1 MDDPELQIVSPD
13 DENKPMPKFLIAA
26 GVMIVIGVAVFL
38 LNPRK
43 TAELSVQKVALFAP
57 HTVMNATEGGGQ
69 VVGTAPSS
77 EDDLYVVATLKI
89 EDKLRLP
96 IFVDSYTA
104 TLVTSSGTSLDAT
117 IVAGPLLPK
126 VGETF
131 PQLLPLVNPPAATP
145 IKFDD
150 AIQPGETKVG
160 SVVLL
165 FPQASEQVWREKK
178 SATLTLTLSHDA
190 APLTVALP

>member
-1 MDDPELQIVSPD
+1 MDDPELHVVSPD
-13 DENKPMPKFLIAA
+13 DENNPLPKILIAA
-26 GVMIVIGVAVFL
+26 AVMIVIGVAVFL
-38 LNPRK
+38 LNPTK
-43 TAELSVQKVALFAP
+43 TAELSVQKVDLFAP
-57 HTVMNATEGGGQ
+57 HTVMNAAEGGGQ
-69 VVGTAPSS
+69 VVGVAPSA

-89 EDKLRLP
+89 TDKLRLP

-104 TLVTSSGTSLDAT
+104 TLVTSSGATLDAT
-117 IVAGPLLPK
+117 IVAGQLLPK

-131 PQLLPLVNPPAATP
+131 PQILPLVNPPAATP

-150 AIQPGETKVG
+150 AIQPGDTKVG

-165 FPQASEQVWREKK
+165 FPNASEKIWREKK

>member
-1 MDDPELQIVSPD
+1 MDDPELHIVSPD
-13 DENKPMPKFLIAA
+13 DENNPLPKILIAA
-26 GVMIVIGVAVFL
+26 AVMIVVGVAIFL
-38 LNPRK
+38 LNPTK
-43 TAELSVQKVALFAP
+43 TAVLSVEKVDLFAP

-69 VVGTAPSS
+69 IVGAAPSA
-77 EDDLYVVATLKI
+77 EDDLYVVATIKI
-89 EDKLRLP
+89 DDKLRLP

-104 TLVTSSGTSLDAT
+104 TVTTADGSTLDAT
-117 IVAGPLLPK
+117 IVAGQLLPK

-131 PQLLPLVNPPAATP
+131 PQILPLVNPPAATP

-150 AIQPGETKVG
+150 AIQPGQSKVG

-165 FPQASEQVWREKK
+165 FPNASEKIWREKK
-178 SATLTLTLSHDA
+178 SAELTLTLSHNA

>member
-1 MDDPELQIVSPD
+1 MDDPELHVVSPD
-13 DENKPMPKFLIAA
+13 DENNPLPKILIAA
-26 GVMIVIGVAVFL
+26 AVMIVIGVAVFL
-38 LNPRK
+38 LNPTE
-43 TAELSVQKVALFAP
+43 TAELSVQKVDLFAP
-57 HTVMNATEGGGQ
+57 HTVMNAAEGGGQ
-69 VVGTAPSS
+69 VVGVAPSA

-89 EDKLRLP
+89 TDKLRLP

-104 TLVTSSGTSLDAT
+104 TLVTSSGATLDAT
-117 IVAGPLLPK
+117 IVAGQLLPK

-131 PQLLPLVNPPAATP
+131 PQILPLVNPPAATP

-150 AIQPGETKVG
+150 AIQPGDTKVG

-165 FPQASEQVWREKK
+165 FPNASEKIWREKK

>member
-1 MDDPELQIVSPD
+1 
-13 DENKPMPKFLIAA
+13 
-26 GVMIVIGVAVFL
+26 MIVIGVAVFL
-38 LNPRK
+38 LNPTK
-43 TAELSVQKVALFAP
+43 TAELSVQKVDLFAP
-57 HTVMNATEGGGQ
+57 HTVMNAAEGGGQ
-69 VVGTAPSS
+69 VVGVAPSA

-89 EDKLRLP
+89 TDKLRLP

-104 TLVTSSGTSLDAT
+104 TLVTSSGATLDAT
-117 IVAGPLLPK
+117 IVAGQLLPK

-131 PQLLPLVNPPAATP
+131 PQILPLVNPPAATP

-150 AIQPGETKVG
+150 AIQPGDTKVG

-165 FPQASEQVWREKK
+165 FPNASEKIWREKK